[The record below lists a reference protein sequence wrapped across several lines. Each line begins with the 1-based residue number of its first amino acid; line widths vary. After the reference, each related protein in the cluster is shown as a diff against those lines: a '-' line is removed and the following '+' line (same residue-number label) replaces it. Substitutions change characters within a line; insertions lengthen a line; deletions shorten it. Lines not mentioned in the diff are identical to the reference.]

1 VEKKTFKLTIEV
13 LNRFQKAGI
22 LKSIVLIGSWSVYFY
37 KYYFKS
43 KSYTSFIRTRD
54 IDFLVQV
61 PMKLKYKID
70 TFKLLEDLGF
80 IEEFNRSKGY
90 IKLTHPDLTVEF
102 LVHEKGKESD
112 KPYPLPQLG
121 INAQALRYLNILSEN
136 TISIDIDGIRIMLP
150 HPAAY
155 TLHKFIVFKRRRDRN
170 KHDRDLEGAIRVY
183 HELIKNNGL
192 TAIKQ
197 IFNSLHKKWQATI
210 LKNLEAVKEVEITN
224 TLRK

>member
-1 VEKKTFKLTIEV
+1 
-13 LNRFQKAGI
+13 
-22 LKSIVLIGSWSVYFY
+22 
-37 KYYFKS
+37 
-43 KSYTSFIRTRD
+43 
-54 IDFLVQV
+54 
-61 PMKLKYKID
+61 
-70 TFKLLEDLGF
+70 
-80 IEEFNRSKGY
+80 
-90 IKLTHPDLTVEF
+90 
-102 LVHEKGKESD
+102 VHEKGKEDD

-136 TISIDIDGIRIMLP
+136 TISIDVDGIRIMLP

-155 TLHKFIVFKRRRDRN
+155 TLHKFIIFKRRRDRN

-197 IFNSLHKKWQATI
+197 TFNSLHKKWQATI
-210 LKNLEAVKEVEITN
+210 LKNLEAVKEVEIAN